1 MTDRLDDLLN
11 EDEDD
16 TPDTPAD
23 KPKTDNQLQ
32 AAQRKLA
39 KAEKELEE
47 LRAYKTERVQQ
58 ERNHQIEG
66 VFTELG
72 LSPKHA
78 KLYAALNPE
87 GDATTELVAGF
98 ATEYGL
104 GVVGEGAAEA
114 AAPVERGYTPTVI
127 GEAAPLGAKAYSVE
141 EWRNISMQ
149 DPKQGQQLLA
159 QGRVLGVTIT
169 EDGRVDMASL
179 RPGL

>member
-1 MTDRLDDLLN
+1 MTDRFDDLLSD
-11 EDEDD
+11 DESE

-39 KAEKELEE
+39 KAERELEE
-47 LRAYKTERVQQ
+47 LRAFKAEREQAD
-58 ERNHQIEG
+58 RNHQIEG
-66 VFTELG
+66 VFTDLG

-78 KLYAALNPE
+78 KLFAALNPE
-87 GDATTELVAGF
+87 GEATTESVAGF
-98 ATEYGL
+98 ASEYGL
-104 GVVGEGAAEA
+104 PTVEGGAVEAPAA
-114 AAPVERGYTPTVI
+114 VERGYTPTVI
-127 GEAAPLGAKAYSVE
+127 GEAAPPGAKTYSIE
-141 EWRNISMQ
+141 DWRNISMA
-149 DPKQGQQLLA
+149 DPKQGQQLLQ